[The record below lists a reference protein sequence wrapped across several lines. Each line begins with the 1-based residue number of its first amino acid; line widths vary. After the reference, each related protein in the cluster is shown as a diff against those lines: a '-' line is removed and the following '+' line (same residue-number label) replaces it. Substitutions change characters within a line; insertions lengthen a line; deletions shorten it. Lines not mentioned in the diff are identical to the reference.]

1 MARLPLYF
9 TILVNR
15 DYIVP
20 IGYNTKSDIWTCLFQ
35 FWQRMFIRALKI
47 VLIHMLFLK
56 YQILQ
61 MVHLSENYFNN
72 INSFTTSCKYHT
84 TYLQTSIVSMVYAQS
99 EILQKEVY
107 LFERIDSSGRETMKH
122 LKCITFLRPTKE
134 NVEFLAQELRM
145 PKYGL
150 YYICKDLNLA

>member
-1 MARLPLYF
+1 M
-9 TILVNR
+9 I
-15 DYIVP
+15 
-20 IGYNTKSDIWTCLFQ
+20 
-35 FWQRMFIRALKI
+35 
-47 VLIHMLFLK
+47 
-56 YQILQ
+56 
-61 MVHLSENYFNN
+61 HLSENYFNIN
-72 INSFTTSCKYHT
+72 GNSFTTSCKYPT
-84 TYLQTSIVSMVYAQS
+84 TYFQTSIVSMVYAQS

-150 YYICKDLNLA
+150 YYICKDQNLA